1 VNDTFD
7 FVVMLHR
14 PETDTK
20 IRWIEQF
27 SPVNPAT
34 GQFYTKQ
41 EFQEQLRP
49 YAEGLQP
56 SYPNFDVYIMLATN
70 EDIAELAA

>member
-14 PETDTK
+14 RKTDTK

-27 SPVNPAT
+27 NPVNTAT
-34 GQFYTKQ
+34 GQFYSHE
-41 EFQEQLRP
+41 EFGEQLRP
-49 YAEGLQP
+49 YAEGLKP
-56 SYPNFDVYIMLATN
+56 NYPDFDVYIYLATN

>member
-1 VNDTFD
+1 MNDTFD

-27 SPVNPAT
+27 NPVNTAT
-34 GQFYTKQ
+34 GQFYSYE
-41 EFQEQLRP
+41 EFGEQLRP
-49 YAEGLQP
+49 YVEGLQP
-56 SYPNFDVYIMLATN
+56 KFPDFNVYVSLATN
-70 EDIAELAA
+70 EDIAELAM

>member
-1 VNDTFD
+1 MNDTFD

-20 IRWIEQF
+20 VRWLAQF
-27 SPVNPAT
+27 SPVNPVT
-34 GQFYTKQ
+34 GQYYSKE
-41 EFQEQLRP
+41 EFHEQLRP
-49 YAEGLQP
+49 YVEGLQP
-56 SYPNFDVYIMLATN
+56 EFPEFDIYIMMATN

>member
-1 VNDTFD
+1 MNDTFD

-14 PETDTK
+14 RETDTR

-27 SPVNPAT
+27 NPINAAT
-34 GQFYTKQ
+34 GQFYTQ
-41 EFQEQLRP
+41 EEFHDQLKP
-49 YAEGLQP
+49 YVENLQP

-70 EDIAELAA
+70 EDIEELAA

>member
-1 VNDTFD
+1 MNDTFD

-34 GQFYTKQ
+34 GQFYSRE
-41 EFQEQLRP
+41 EFGEQLKP
-49 YAEGLQP
+49 YVEGLQP
-56 SYPNFDVYIMLATN
+56 SYPDFDVYVMLATN
-70 EDIAELAA
+70 EDIEELAA

>member
-1 VNDTFD
+1 MNDTFD

-14 PETDTK
+14 PETDTR

-27 SPVNPAT
+27 NPVNTVT
-34 GQFYTKQ
+34 GQLYSKE
-41 EFQEQLRP
+41 EFGEQLRP

-56 SYPNFDVYIMLATN
+56 SYPDFDVYIMLATN
-70 EDIAELAA
+70 EDIEELTA